1 MTFLPTMTKVVATN
15 PSWIKSSFIYTTNT
29 NNVSMIEAQLINKVD
44 TADDILYSIT
54 IIYMTLGRTTT
65 ITSSSSKKKG
75 EKRKEEEV
83 EEEKK
88 KKEEEKI

>member
-15 PSWIKSSFIYTTNT
+15 PSWIKSSFIYTTNNT

-65 ITSSSSKKKG
+65 ITPSSFT
-75 EKRKEEEV
+75 V
-83 EEEKK
+83 EL
-88 KKEEEKI
+88 IT